1 MMLSNL
7 DNGNA
12 PITLVCPMNL
22 GLGDICIV
30 DENGQ
35 ETPLTED
42 MIVRAFE
49 DILEHSEDRFQN
61 AA

>member
-42 MIVRAFE
+42 MIVRAF
-49 DILEHSEDRFQN
+49 
-61 AA
+61 